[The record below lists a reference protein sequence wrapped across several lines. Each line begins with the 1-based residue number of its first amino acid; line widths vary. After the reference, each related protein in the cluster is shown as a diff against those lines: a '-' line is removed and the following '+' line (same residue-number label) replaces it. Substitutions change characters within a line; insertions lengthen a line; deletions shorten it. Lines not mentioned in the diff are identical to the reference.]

1 MVLPGSSEADV
12 GAAIADLADRLRSSV
27 VEVRSGRAGN
37 GAGTLWRPD
46 GIILTNHHVVP
57 WDQAT
62 VAMADG
68 RQFEARVVLRDERN
82 DLAALLVEA
91 NGLPDVKIGD
101 VEQLRVGEIVVAV
114 GHPFGF
120 RGSVTVGVVSAVPP
134 PDSTQLRDWVRADV
148 LLGPGNS
155 GGPLADARGRV
166 VGVNSMVVGGL
177 ALAVPSHVAQRLLAG
192 PASQAA

>member
-1 MVLPGSSEADV
+1 MVLPGSTQADI
-12 GAAIADLADRLRSSV
+12 GTAIADLADRLRSSV
-27 VEVRSGRAGN
+27 VEVRSGRVGS
-37 GAGTLWRPD
+37 GAGTIWRPD

-91 NGLPDVKIGD
+91 NGLPAVKIGD
-101 VEQLRVGEIVVAV
+101 AEQLRVGEIVVAV

-134 PDSTQLRDWVRADV
+134 RDSTQLRDWV
-148 LLGPGNS
+148 
-155 GGPLADARGRV
+155 
-166 VGVNSMVVGGL
+166 
-177 ALAVPSHVAQRLLAG
+177 
-192 PASQAA
+192 